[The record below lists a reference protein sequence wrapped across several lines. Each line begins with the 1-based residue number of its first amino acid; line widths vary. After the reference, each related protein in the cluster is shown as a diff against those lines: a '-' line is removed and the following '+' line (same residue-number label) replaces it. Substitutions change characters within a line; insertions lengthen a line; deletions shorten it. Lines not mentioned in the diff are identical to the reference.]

1 MLGLIA
7 LVAIVVWL
15 GTAFGETVGVIAVAV
30 AVLLLIIAFC
40 SGWSKDTKAYYNRTS
55 YWAMSGKDRA
65 MARRRW
71 NAEAKAYDERE
82 RREAYERAE
91 AKRKRE
97 AYIARKRA
105 ERFGTA
111 SQGQPL
117 AQSAG
122 QQRSAACPSAQERT
136 YMQKEKL
143 FVCPKCCRYVRV
155 IGSRALECGRVVTE
169 YYCPQCRERR
179 TTGI

>member
-15 GTAFGETVGVIAVAV
+15 GTTFGETAGVIAVSA

-55 YWAMSGKDRA
+55 YWAMNGKDRA
-65 MARRRW
+65 KARRRW
-71 NAEAKAYDERE
+71 NAEAKAEEERE
-82 RREAYERAE
+82 RQQAIEAR
-91 AKRKRE
+91 RKRE

-111 SQGQPL
+111 SQGQPS
-117 AQSAG
+117 AQSAV
-122 QQRSAACPSAQERT
+122 QQRSAAHPSAPERT
-136 YMQKEKL
+136 CAQKEKL

-155 IGSRALECGRVVTE
+155 IGSRTLEGGRAVTE
-169 YYCPQCRERR
+169 YYCPHCRERR

>member
-7 LVAIVVWL
+7 LVAIVVWI
-15 GTAFGETVGVIAVAV
+15 GTTFGETAGVIAVAV
-30 AVLLLIIAFC
+30 AVLILIIAFC

-55 YWAMSGKDRA
+55 YWAMNGKDRA
-65 MARRRW
+65 RARRRW
-71 NAEAKAYDERE
+71 NAEAKAEEERE

-97 AYIARKRA
+97 AYIAKRRA
-105 ERFGTA
+105 ERSGTHP
-111 SQGQPL
+111 SE
-117 AQSAG
+117 
-122 QQRSAACPSAQERT
+122 QQRT
-136 YMQKEKL
+136 YVQKEKL

-155 IGSRALECGRVVTE
+155 IGSRTLEGGRVVTE
-169 YYCPQCRERR
+169 YYCPHCRERR

>member
-1 MLGLIA
+1 MLGLRA

-15 GTAFGETVGVIAVAV
+15 GTTFGETVGVIAVAA
-30 AVLLLIIAFC
+30 AVLLLVIAFC

-55 YWAMSGKDRA
+55 YWAMNGKDRA
-65 MARRRW
+65 RARRRW
-71 NAEAKAYDERE
+71 NAEAKAEEERE
-82 RREAYERAE
+82 RREAIE
-91 AKRKRE
+91 ARRKRE

-117 AQSAG
+117 AQSAV
-122 QQRSAACPSAQERT
+122 QQRSAARPSAPERT
-136 YMQKEKL
+136 YIQKEKL

-155 IGSRALECGRVVTE
+155 IGIRTLEGGRVVTE

>member
-15 GTAFGETVGVIAVAV
+15 GTTFGETVGVIAVAV

-40 SGWSKDTKAYYNRTS
+40 GGWSKDTKAYYNRTS

-65 MARRRW
+65 RAKRRW
-71 NAEAKAYDERE
+71 NAEAKAEEERE
-82 RREAYERAE
+82 KQQAIEAR
-91 AKRKRE
+91 RKRE
-97 AYIARKRA
+97 AYIAWKRA

-117 AQSAG
+117 AQSAV
-122 QQRSAACPSAQERT
+122 QQRSTACPSVQERT
-136 YMQKEKL
+136 YVQKEKL

-155 IGSRALECGRVVTE
+155 IGSRTLEDGRVVTE
-169 YYCPQCRERR
+169 YYCPHCRERR

>member
-15 GTAFGETVGVIAVAV
+15 GTTFGETVGVIAVAV

-55 YWAMSGKDRA
+55 YWVMSGKDRA
-65 MARRRW
+65 RARRRW
-71 NAEAKAYDERE
+71 NAEAKAEEERE

-97 AYIARKRA
+97 AYIARKR
-105 ERFGTA
+105 T
-111 SQGQPL
+111 
-117 AQSAG
+117 
-122 QQRSAACPSAQERT
+122 ERT
-136 YMQKEKL
+136 CAQKEKL

-155 IGSRALECGRVVTE
+155 IGSRMLEGGRAVTE
-169 YYCPQCRERR
+169 YYCPHCRERR

>member
-15 GTAFGETVGVIAVAV
+15 GTTFGETVGVIAVAV

-65 MARRRW
+65 KARRRW
-71 NAEAKAYDERE
+71 NAEAKAEEERE

-97 AYIARKRA
+97 AYIAQKRA

-117 AQSAG
+117 AQSTAR
-122 QQRSAACPSAQERT
+122 QRSAAHPSAPERT
-136 YMQKEKL
+136 CAQKEKL

-155 IGSRALECGRVVTE
+155 IGSRTLEGGRVVTE
-169 YYCPQCRERR
+169 YYCPHCRERR

>member
-1 MLGLIA
+1 MFGLIA

-15 GTAFGETVGVIAVAV
+15 GTTFGETVGVIAVAV

-40 SGWSKDTKAYYNRTS
+40 SGWSKDTKAYYNRAS

-65 MARRRW
+65 RERRRW
-71 NAEAKAYDERE
+71 NAEAKAEKERE
-82 RREAYERAE
+82 KQQAIEAR
-91 AKRKRE
+91 RKRE

-111 SQGQPL
+111 SRGQPL
-117 AQSAG
+117 AQSAV
-122 QQRSAACPSAQERT
+122 QQRSAARPSAPERT
-136 YMQKEKL
+136 CAQKEKL

-155 IGSRALECGRVVTE
+155 IGSRMLEGGRVVTE
-169 YYCPQCRERR
+169 YYCPHCRERR

>member
-15 GTAFGETVGVIAVAV
+15 GTTFGETVGVIAVAV
-30 AVLLLIIAFC
+30 AVLLLVIAFC

-55 YWAMSGKDRA
+55 YWAMNGKDRA
-65 MARRRW
+65 RARRRW
-71 NAEAKAYDERE
+71 NAEAKAEEERE
-82 RREAYERAE
+82 RREACERAE

-97 AYIARKRA
+97 AYIAKRRA
-105 ERFGTA
+105 ERSGTHT
-111 SQGQPL
+111 SE
-117 AQSAG
+117 
-122 QQRSAACPSAQERT
+122 QQRT
-136 YMQKEKL
+136 YVQKEKL

-155 IGSRALECGRVVTE
+155 IGSRTLEGGRVVTE
-169 YYCPQCRERR
+169 YYCPHCRERR

>member
-15 GTAFGETVGVIAVAV
+15 GTTFGETVGVIAVAV
-30 AVLLLIIAFC
+30 AVLLLIVAFC

-65 MARRRW
+65 RARRRW
-71 NAEAKAYDERE
+71 NTEAKAEEERE
-82 RREAYERAE
+82 KQQAIEAR
-91 AKRKRE
+91 RKRE

-111 SQGQPL
+111 PQGQPL
-117 AQSAG
+117 AQSTV
-122 QQRSAACPSAQERT
+122 QQRSAAHPSAPERT
-136 YMQKEKL
+136 CVQKEKL

-155 IGSRALECGRVVTE
+155 IGSRTQEGGRAVTE
-169 YYCPQCRERR
+169 YYCPHCRERR

>member
-15 GTAFGETVGVIAVAV
+15 GTTFGETVGVIAVAV

-65 MARRRW
+65 KAKRRW
-71 NAEAKAYDERE
+71 NTEAKAYEERE
-82 RREAYERAE
+82 RREAYDRAE

-97 AYIARKRA
+97 AYISQERA
-105 ERFGTA
+105 ERLGRA

-117 AQSAG
+117 AQSAV
-122 QQRSAACPSAQERT
+122 QQRSAARPSAPERT
-136 YMQKEKL
+136 YAQKEKL

-155 IGSRALECGRVVTE
+155 TGSRTLEGGRVVTE